1 MNAMDKAL
9 ELITKLV
16 ELTKTKMVN
25 ELLRENDNEVRFMML
40 NRLDALSLVNK
51 QLTIELDKYS
61 NE

>member
-25 ELLRENDNEVRFMML
+25 ELLRENDNEVRFMIL
-40 NRLDALSLVNK
+40 NRLDTLSLISK